1 MLRTAHLQLNNS
13 TTTTHNPPSDVQVA
27 ADDIVHFLQRC
38 QDPGGGFGGG
48 PGQLPHL
55 APSYAAVA
63 TLVTLGS
70 REALEV
76 RRRSARHASL
86 VPHELRGF
94 VGHARGFMYD

>member
-1 MLRTAHLQLNNS
+1 MVMH
-13 TTTTHNPPSDVQVA
+13 HNLHPPYDVQVA
-27 ADDIVHFLQRC
+27 VADIVQFLQRC

-76 RRRSARHASL
+76 WRRSARHATS
-86 VPHELRGF
+86 
-94 VGHARGFMYD
+94 

>member
-1 MLRTAHLQLNNS
+1 
-13 TTTTHNPPSDVQVA
+13 VA
-27 ADDIVHFLQRC
+27 VADIVQFLQRC

-70 REALEV
+70 HEALEV
-76 RRRSARHASL
+76 WRRSARHASL
-86 VPHELRGF
+86 ILYELGGF
-94 VGHARGFMYD
+94 GLHARGFMYD